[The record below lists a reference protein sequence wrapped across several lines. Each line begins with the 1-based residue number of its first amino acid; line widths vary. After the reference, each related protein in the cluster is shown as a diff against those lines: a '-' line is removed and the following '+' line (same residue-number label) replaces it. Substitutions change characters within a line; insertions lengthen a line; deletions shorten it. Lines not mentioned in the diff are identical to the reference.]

1 MKLIRKRW
9 ARFCLY
15 VAGFFGALLMAM
27 SVLGIY
33 LRYVVF
39 DEFDD
44 GNGFSGSYE
53 KSEQLSDLVL
63 NGMLLIH
70 DRTVN
75 EDLKEKNFHNQFING
90 CSAASSLDGEK
101 VYDGWQYYTD
111 RGYSDWTMDV
121 NESSY
126 KYVYSKIEKEATVFV
141 SYDSKT
147 NKLTQWYKDED
158 GHKYDFE
165 YIDSDELT
173 ELTDGVKAD
182 YVYGISGK
190 DCRVYS
196 LQRWGYSYCDTFD
209 TPITTLLI
217 GAIVFILCVILII
230 LGAPSKLILVDRFPY
245 IIWGVFYGGVIL
257 LLGGMILAAEEI
269 VYRNSKGYILVGD
282 ESDSFMAIMGLGI
295 LIFYL
300 ASAACVMHV
309 VRRIKCQKFW
319 DGFIV
324 CRLISKYFGS
334 FDGMTERT
342 SGSTRLTIFTAA
354 VLLINAIFLLAAAAA
369 TELPGFMLTAFLL
382 ILFDAFAIAKIFRYR
397 TDVQTLLET
406 SRKIENGELDAKV
419 DVNDLSFDMKEMGE
433 SLNSLGDGLS
443 KAVESSLRDERTKA
457 ELITNVSHDIKTPLT
472 SIINYVDLL
481 KKEDIDNEKAREYI
495 DVLEKKADRL
505 KMLILDLIEASK
517 TSTGNIELEYMKL
530 SFSELVNQC
539 SAEYEDKFAE
549 SGLELVKNINDEGA
563 FINADGRR
571 VFRIIDNILNNAVKY
586 AQPGTRV
593 YLDLV
598 KRDGELILSLKNTSK
613 EMLNISAEELTER
626 FVRGDRSRNSE
637 GSGLGLSIA
646 KNLTELQ
653 GGRFEITVDGDLFK
667 VDVVF
672 PQVKTGEALGEA
684 VQPE

>member
-196 LQRWGYSYCDTFD
+196 MQRWGYSYCDTFD

-324 CRLISKYFGS
+324 CRLIRKYFGS

-369 TELPGFMLTAFLL
+369 TELPGFMLIAFLL

-667 VDVVF
+667 VDVAF
-672 PQVKTGEALGEA
+672 PQVETGEALGEA